1 MIKIERI
8 DAPEWL
14 LENWEQWGKDYEE
27 SGKEFTWKV
36 GKKRK
41 RELVDLL
48 LEMTNDH
55 CSYCDNFP
63 MARSLQETIDHFR
76 PKSIFK
82 LIAYLWENLFVA
94 CSKCQQRNNNFDEK
108 LLKPDESDYSFHRY
122 FEFDGETFMIEPQ
135 RKATTTDQERA
146 IITITLFRLNGKEE
160 DRGTRRDI
168 SLERRRIYR
177 QFINDPNPEIEDYPF
192 RFMFV

>member
-1 MIKIERI
+1 MIKIERS
-8 DAPEWL
+8 DAPKWL

-27 SGKEFTWKV
+27 SGKFEWRF
-36 GKKRK
+36 GQQKKL
-41 RELVDLL
+41 ELVDLL
-48 LEMTNDH
+48 LDMTNDH

-94 CSKCQQRNNNFDEK
+94 CSKCQQRGNNFNEK
-108 LLKPDESDYSFHRY
+108 LLKPDEPDYSFHRY
-122 FEFDGETFMIEPQ
+122 FEFDDETFMIEPQ
-135 RKATTTDQERA
+135 REATTTDKERA
-146 IITITLFRLNGKEE
+146 TITITLFRLNGKEE

-168 SLERRRIYR
+168 SLERRRIYQ

-192 RFMFV
+192 RFMFG